1 MISTAEMVKLQ
12 SIFSQFSNEMYE
24 WQFID
29 AVLFWYLIH
38 DSSLFEQQEI
48 ANGCRSAQH

>member
-1 MISTAEMVKLQ
+1 
-12 SIFSQFSNEMYE
+12 MYE

-48 ANGCRSAQH
+48 AQWLPVGSTLKDILPLSIVQNPPRGGV